1 MKGMLASPVSRLALL
16 VALAA
21 SVVLLCLD
29 SFSSMVALWP
39 LSAYQHA
46 YLVVPVVLYLLWL
59 ERNEL
64 AALPLRGSLLGLVM
78 FSAVLLAW
86 IVGRATAV
94 QAVEHLAAAALIPA
108 LAFTVL
114 GWPAFRTVAFP
125 LLFLMTM
132 VPVGEELI
140 PILLEVTADVSEWLL
155 RLLGIPVLREG
166 MFFTLPGGSFEVAE
180 VCSGI
185 RYLMAGTVTALLF
198 AYFNFATWGKRVAF
212 TVFAALAFI
221 LANGVRA
228 FVVMAVASATHGR
241 WLGGEDHVYFGMVL
255 FGVLLLAMLWLG
267 MRFADPPPKKRQPSP
282 ADSAHDRTGRAAACA
297 AAGLALLAATVAL
310 QASHET
316 AGQSLLATSPP
327 ALEGCVGP
335 SEWVAA
341 WRPEL
346 QGVDVETLVSYDCGG
361 LGLHVYLASYGHQ
374 EQGKE
379 LISSG
384 NHLVPHDWRQ
394 YTQRRETTLDLAPD
408 SRVAVNETRVAIT
421 ARNALAWHWYD
432 VNGRTSHTRL
442 GTKLNEAREAL
453 DPQGVV
459 SSVRMVA
466 VTSTDDDFDAMRALL
481 EKQVRALWPVLAE
494 EPHRSDGG

>member
-1 MKGMLASPVSRLALL
+1 
-16 VALAA
+16 
-21 SVVLLCLD
+21 
-29 SFSSMVALWP
+29 
-39 LSAYQHA
+39 
-46 YLVVPVVLYLLWL
+46 
-59 ERNEL
+59 
-64 AALPLRGSLLGLVM
+64 
-78 FSAVLLAW
+78 
-86 IVGRATAV
+86 
-94 QAVEHLAAAALIPA
+94 
-108 LAFTVL
+108 
-114 GWPAFRTVAFP
+114 
-125 LLFLMTM
+125 LLFLMAV

-140 PILLEVTADVSEWLL
+140 PLLLAATADVSEWLL

-198 AYFNFATWGKRVAF
+198 AYFNFATWGKRIAF
-212 TVFAALAFI
+212 TVFAALAFV

-228 FVVMAVASATHGR
+228 FIVMAVASATHGR

-255 FGVLLLAMLWLG
+255 FAVLLLAMLWLG
-267 MRFADPPPKKRQPSP
+267 MRFADPPPTKTQVASADP
-282 ADSAHDRTGRAAACA
+282 APDRPARAAACA
-297 AAGLALLAATVAL
+297 AAGLALLATTVAL

-316 AGQSLLATSPP
+316 TGQSLRSASLP
-327 ALEGCVGP
+327 ALEGCAGP

-346 QGVDVETLVSYDCGG
+346 QGVDVETLASYDCGG
-361 LGLHVYLASYGHQ
+361 LELHVYLASYGHQ

-379 LISSG
+379 LISSE

-394 YTQRRETTLDLAPD
+394 YTQRRVATLDLAPGT
-408 SRVAVNETRVAIT
+408 SVPVNETRVAIT
-421 ARNALAWHWYD
+421 SRNALAWHWYD
-432 VNGRTSHTRL
+432 VNGRTSHTRW

-453 DPQGVV
+453 DPRGVV

-466 VTSTDDDFDAMRALL
+466 VTSTDDDFEAMRAIL
-481 EKQVRALWPVLAE
+481 ERQVRALWPVLAG

>member
-1 MKGMLASPVSRLALL
+1 MKRLLASPPARLALV

-21 SVVLLCLD
+21 GVVLLCLD

-64 AALPLRGSLLGLVM
+64 AAPPLCGSLPGLALFV
-78 FSAVLLAW
+78 AVLLAW
-86 IVGRATAV
+86 IIGRTTAV

-108 LAFTVL
+108 LALTVL

-125 LLFLMTM
+125 LLFLMAM

-140 PILLEVTADVSEWLL
+140 PFLLEVTADVSEWLL

-198 AYFNFATWGKRVAF
+198 AYFNFATWGKRIAF
-212 TVFAALAFI
+212 TVFAVLAFI

-228 FVVMAVASATHGR
+228 FIVMAVASATHGR

-255 FGVLLLAMLWLG
+255 FAVLLLAMLWLG
-267 MRFADPPPKKRQPSP
+267 MRFADPPPKKTQTAP
-282 ADSAHDRTGRAAACA
+282 ADPALNRTGRAAACA
-297 AAGLALLAATVAL
+297 VAGLALLTATVAL

-316 AGQSLLATSPP
+316 TGQSLRAASLP
-327 ALEGCVGP
+327 ALEGCAGP
-335 SEWVAA
+335 SEGAA
-341 WRPEL
+341 VWRPEL

-361 LGLHVYLASYGHQ
+361 LELHVYLASYGHQ

-394 YTQRRETTLDLAPD
+394 YTQRRETTLDLVPG
-408 SRVAVNETRVAIT
+408 SRVAVNETRVTMT
-421 ARNALAWHWYD
+421 ARNVLAWHWYD
-432 VNGRTSHTRL
+432 VNGRMSHTRW

-453 DPQGVV
+453 DPHGVV

-466 VTSTDDDFDAMRALL
+466 VTSGDDDFAAMRALL
-481 EKQVRALWPVLAE
+481 AKQVRALWPVLAQ
-494 EPHRSDGG
+494 EPHRGGGG